1 MQPGAPPFD
10 VVVMDLQMPI
20 MDGMEALK
28 RLRAAEY
35 AMQQAES
42 TSGASSA
49 SIVTAMSVQHGSSL
63 TASGFAPVRPPLP
76 LSIGNGQLSALSCPG
91 HVADTVDLEGGEG
104 SLLPPLPSLPAIT
117 RRSNANSSASSADRR
132 GRFHQ
137 YVLAVSANSD
147 HETVQAA
154 LDAGADGFI
163 SKPFT
168 YDSFTEAMQQR
179 GCSR

>member
-1 MQPGAPPFD
+1 
-10 VVVMDLQMPI
+10 MPI

-49 SIVTAMSVQHGSSL
+49 SIVTAVSAQHRCS
-63 TASGFAPVRPPLP
+63 TAAVILPATVPPPSGPVPARPPLP
-76 LSIGNGQLSALSCPG
+76 RSTSHGKVSSLGLPG
-91 HVADTVDLEGGEG
+91 YGADNVDLEGGEG
-104 SLLPPLPSLPAIT
+104 SLLPPLPPLPAIS

-179 GCSR
+179 GCSK